1 MGRDILPCE
10 MMADCEH
17 SQHWTLDECP
27 GLSDAERQFG
37 EKVRSVCL
45 NFVGAGGKEDWHGP
59 TVRERVDEMFTNA
72 ARYGNE
78 PPQYEG
84 RRWV

>member
-1 MGRDILPCE
+1 
-10 MMADCEH
+10 MMADCDH
-17 SQHWTLDECP
+17 IQHYSLDDCP
-27 GLSDAERQFG
+27 GLTASEREFG

-45 NFVGAGGKEDWHGP
+45 NFVGAGGKDDWHGP
-59 TVRERVDEMFTNA
+59 TVKERVDEMFSNA